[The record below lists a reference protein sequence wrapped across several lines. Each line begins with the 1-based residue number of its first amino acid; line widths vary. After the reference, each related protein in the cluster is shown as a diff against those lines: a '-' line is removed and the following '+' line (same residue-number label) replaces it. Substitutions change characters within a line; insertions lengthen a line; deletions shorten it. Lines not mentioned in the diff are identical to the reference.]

1 MKDFFIYIFFCLL
14 IFVAM
19 KEKTFPRKDN
29 FLFSPTSYNYDLFRF
44 IFLTSCYHCL
54 DLFIKSCYYWLC
66 EGYSSHPVII
76 VRAILSLTSCY
87 YHLCDT
93 ISDILLLSFVRY
105 YLWHPV
111 IIVRAILSL
120 TSCYYCLHGCYSRH
134 HVVISCMDPISN
146 ILLLL
151 FVWILFHTSCF
162 CLCRCYSSHPVIS
175 IINWSTQ

>member
-19 KEKTFPRKDN
+19 KEKKFPRKDN

-44 IFLTSCYHCL
+44 IFLTFCYHCL

-66 EGYSSHPVII
+66 EGYSS
-76 VRAILSLTSCY
+76 
-87 YHLCDT
+87 
-93 ISDILLLSFVRY
+93 
-105 YLWHPV
+105 HPV